1 MPVVG
6 FVYNRKKTATRNKG
20 AVIEIRVSYDYKKK
34 YLSTGIK
41 VLPKEWRGDM
51 VTGRTDAIEL
61 NKALTT
67 MRNKILKA
75 INGMLKEGCLNIQE
89 IPSRMKRLD
98 DAGKTFCEYC
108 QDRAEVRQ
116 YGRMDDTCKR
126 YARFLKWF
134 CAGAAWPMLVLPLH
148 SCGLLNGAYLV
159 SRKRTLFSAKRTLP
173 R

>member
-1 MPVVG
+1 
-6 FVYNRKKTATRNKG
+6 
-20 AVIEIRVSYDYKKK
+20 
-34 YLSTGIK
+34 
-41 VLPKEWRGDM
+41 M
-51 VTGRTDAIEL
+51 VTGRMDVIEL

-67 MRNKILKA
+67 MRNKALKA
-75 INGMLKEGCLNIQE
+75 INEMLEEGCLNIQE

-98 DAGKTFCEYC
+98 DAGKTLCEYC

-134 CAGAAWPMLVLPLH
+134 RAGAAWPMHVLPLH
-148 SCGLLNGAYLV
+148 SCGLLNGAYPV
-159 SRKRTLFSAKRTLP
+159 PEKRTLFSAKCTLP

>member
-1 MPVVG
+1 
-6 FVYNRKKTATRNKG
+6 
-20 AVIEIRVSYDYKKK
+20 
-34 YLSTGIK
+34 
-41 VLPKEWRGDM
+41 M

-67 MRNKILKA
+67 MRNKVLKA
-75 INGMLKEGCLNIQE
+75 INEMLEEGGLNIQE

-98 DAGKTFCEYC
+98 DAGKTLCEYC

-126 YARFLKWF
+126 YARFLRWF
-134 CAGAAWPMLVLPLH
+134 RAGAAWQMHVLPLH
-148 SCGLLNGAYLV
+148 SCGLRDGAYPV
-159 SRKRTLFSAKRTLP
+159 SRKRTLFSAKCTLP

>member
-1 MPVVG
+1 M
-6 FVYNRKKTATRNKG
+6 
-20 AVIEIRVSYDYKKK
+20 
-34 YLSTGIK
+34 
-41 VLPKEWRGDM
+41 LPKEWRGDM

-75 INGMLKEGCLNIQE
+75 INGMLKE
-89 IPSRMKRLD
+89 
-98 DAGKTFCEYC
+98 
-108 QDRAEVRQ
+108 EVRQ

-148 SCGLLNGAYLV
+148 SCGLLNGAYPV